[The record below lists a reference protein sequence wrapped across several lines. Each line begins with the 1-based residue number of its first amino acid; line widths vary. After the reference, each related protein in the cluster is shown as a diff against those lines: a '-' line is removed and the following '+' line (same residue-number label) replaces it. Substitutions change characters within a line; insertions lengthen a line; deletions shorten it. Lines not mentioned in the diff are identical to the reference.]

1 MTFWG
6 WLMFLKSFQYPPYPW
21 SSDPVSAGAWP
32 RREIFVTILQR
43 WHWAALTSWSS
54 SRCYLTETRIISQRK
69 WRRWKSREDLI
80 QPTPAFFQDMRERG
94 KTIVRVYTLWRSRML
109 YFRAREIKKLRT
121 ELNES
126 KDESR
131 LRTETE
137 MSYITAEIIALKVG
151 TVHIQNS
158 KVKLLV

>member
-1 MTFWG
+1 
-6 WLMFLKSFQYPPYPW
+6 
-21 SSDPVSAGAWP
+21 
-32 RREIFVTILQR
+32 
-43 WHWAALTSWSS
+43 
-54 SRCYLTETRIISQRK
+54 
-69 WRRWKSREDLI
+69 
-80 QPTPAFFQDMRERG
+80 
-94 KTIVRVYTLWRSRML
+94 ML

-137 MSYITAEIIALKVG
+137 ISSITAEIIALKVG

-158 KVKLLV
+158 KVNLLV

>member
-1 MTFWG
+1 
-6 WLMFLKSFQYPPYPW
+6 
-21 SSDPVSAGAWP
+21 
-32 RREIFVTILQR
+32 
-43 WHWAALTSWSS
+43 
-54 SRCYLTETRIISQRK
+54 
-69 WRRWKSREDLI
+69 
-80 QPTPAFFQDMRERG
+80 
-94 KTIVRVYTLWRSRML
+94 ML

>member
-1 MTFWG
+1 
-6 WLMFLKSFQYPPYPW
+6 
-21 SSDPVSAGAWP
+21 
-32 RREIFVTILQR
+32 
-43 WHWAALTSWSS
+43 
-54 SRCYLTETRIISQRK
+54 
-69 WRRWKSREDLI
+69 
-80 QPTPAFFQDMRERG
+80 
-94 KTIVRVYTLWRSRML
+94 ML

-158 KVKLLV
+158 KVNLLV

>member
-1 MTFWG
+1 
-6 WLMFLKSFQYPPYPW
+6 MFLKCFQYPPP
-21 SSDPVSAGAWP
+21 DPVTQSVQELEMEM
-32 RREIFVTILQR
+32 RNISDNITKV
-43 WHWAALTSWSS
+43 WHWAVTSWSS

-80 QPTPAFFQDMRERG
+80 QPTLAFFQDMRERG

-131 LRTETE
+131 LRTVTE
-137 MSYITAEIIALKVG
+137 ISSLTAEIVALKVG
-151 TVHIQNS
+151 TLHHI
-158 KVKLLV
+158 

>member
-1 MTFWG
+1 
-6 WLMFLKSFQYPPYPW
+6 
-21 SSDPVSAGAWP
+21 
-32 RREIFVTILQR
+32 
-43 WHWAALTSWSS
+43 
-54 SRCYLTETRIISQRK
+54 
-69 WRRWKSREDLI
+69 
-80 QPTPAFFQDMRERG
+80 
-94 KTIVRVYTLWRSRML
+94 ML

-137 MSYITAEIIALKVG
+137 ISSITAEIIALKVG